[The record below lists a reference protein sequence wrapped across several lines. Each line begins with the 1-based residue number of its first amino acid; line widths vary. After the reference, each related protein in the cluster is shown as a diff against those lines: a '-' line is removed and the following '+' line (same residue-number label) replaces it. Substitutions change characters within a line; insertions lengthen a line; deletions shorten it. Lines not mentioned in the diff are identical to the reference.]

1 MSDAVSV
8 PDAAERSRA
17 LDPTR
22 SCIVQAPAG
31 SGKTELLIQRFLA
44 LLARVDRPE
53 EIAAITFT
61 IKAAGEM
68 RHRIVEALRRAR
80 DETPPASPHEARTW
94 QLARAALERNDA
106 RGWKLEESA
115 ERLRVQTIDALC
127 ASLTRQMP
135 VVSGFGAQPETVED
149 ASALYREA
157 ARGLLAALEDDGE
170 DVARDIAALLLHLDN
185 DAAGAEALL
194 AAMLERRDH
203 WIRTVMKAPDRAR
216 LEQALADVRAA
227 AVRAAVARWPR
238 SLPAPDASNVDAW
251 IAHAKQCLTDKG
263 QWRSRAAAP
272 DAARRDE
279 ALRLALCKV
288 KELPPARYTESQW
301 RILEALVRLTP
312 RAVAE
317 LQLVFAAR
325 RKADFIEV
333 SQAALRALGD
343 ESEPTDLMLALDYR
357 IRHVLV
363 DEFQD
368 TSFSQFELLEKLTSG
383 WEAGDGRTLFLVGD
397 PMQSIYRFREA
408 EVGLFLEAWHGGIGS
423 VRLEPLTLAAN
434 FRSHAGIVDWVNATF
449 ARVMP
454 QAEDIATGA
463 VSYAPSQAI
472 RDRGPAA
479 VTVHPFF
486 DGDAAAEAGAVVR
499 IADEALKDPHA
510 TVAILV
516 RNRSHLEAIMPRLRE
531 AKLPFRAIEIEPLGH
546 RPVVQD
552 LLALTRALSHL
563 ADRVAWLAVLRA
575 PWCGLTLDDLV
586 AVAGNASPAT
596 VWEAMQAVDLATPLS
611 GDGRERLERVRAV
624 LSRSLRDRAR
634 STLRAAVEG
643 AWLTLGGPACVEGET
658 DLEDAA
664 IFLDHLEASEE
675 AGALADLAAFE
686 LSLAQLFAL
695 PDVAGSERLQVMTIH
710 RAKGLEFDTVIVPGL
725 GAGTG
730 RDDRKL
736 FLWMETPERKLLLA
750 PINPAGADDDP
761 IYEFIRGLDKE
772 KAEHECGRL
781 LYVAATR
788 ARDRLHLMGDVK
800 VADDGAPKAPS
811 KGSLLAK
818 LWPVL
823 GGDFHAPAQ
832 RRAAAKPPAV
842 APALLDALRRLV
854 PASPRYT
861 LPPPAAWRGPPELA
875 LEEPV
880 EFSWVGD
887 TARRVGSVVHRWLQR
902 IAEEE
907 ARGWDRARVASAR
920 GRILNELAA
929 RGIGEAELPAAAE
942 RVVAALVGALEDE
955 RGRWLLGP
963 QREARNEHRISAVI
977 EGRTWHLV
985 IDRMF
990 EDADGNAW
998 IVDYKTSSHEGA
1010 DLEGF
1015 LAREE
1020 ERYAPQLARY
1030 AQACGRADAR
1040 RALYFPLLRGWR
1052 VTS

>member
-1 MSDAVSV
+1 MNDAVRV
-8 PDAAERSRA
+8 PDAAERERA
-17 LDPTR
+17 LDPAR

-61 IKAAGEM
+61 IKASGEM

-80 DETPPASPHEARTW
+80 DETPPAGVHEVRTW

-106 RGWKLEESA
+106 LGWKLEESA

-149 ASALYREA
+149 ARALYVEA
-157 ARGLLAALEDDGE
+157 ARNLLATLEEERGA
-170 DVARDIAALLLHLDN
+170 VADDIARLLLHLDN
-185 DAAGAEALL
+185 DAGGAENLL
-194 AAMLERRDH
+194 ATMLERRDH
-203 WIRTVMKAPDRAR
+203 WIRTVLKAADRAR
-216 LEQALADVRAA
+216 LERALAGVRASVVRAA
-227 AVRAAVARWPR
+227 AKLWPR
-238 SLPAPDASNVDAW
+238 ALAAPDAGNVDAW
-251 IAHAKQCLTDKG
+251 IAHAAQYLTNDGK
-263 QWRSRAAAP
+263 WRSRSAAT
-272 DAARRDE
+272 DAMRRDE
-279 ALRLALCKV
+279 ALRVALCKV
-288 KELPPARYTESQW
+288 RDLPPARYTDRQW
-301 RILEALVRLTP
+301 EILESLVRLAP

-325 RKADFIEV
+325 GKADFIEV
-333 SQAALRALGD
+333 AQGALRALED
-343 ESEPTDLMLALDYR
+343 EHGPTDLMLALDYR
-357 IRHVLV
+357 IRHILV

-368 TSFSQFELLEKLTSG
+368 TSFSQYELLEKLTSG
-383 WEAGDGRTLFLVGD
+383 WETGDGRTLFLVGD

-408 EVGLFLEAWHGGIGS
+408 EVGLFLKAWHEGIGA

-449 ARVMP
+449 ARVLP
-454 QAEDIATGA
+454 AEEDIATGA
-463 VSYAPSQAI
+463 VSYAPSQAV
-472 RDRGPAA
+472 RARNPDA

-486 DGDAAAEAGAVVR
+486 DADAAGEAGRVVAIAEA
-499 IADEALKDPHA
+499 ALAEPDS

-516 RNRSHLEAIMPRLRE
+516 RNRSHLAAIMPRLHE

-563 ADRVAWLAVLRA
+563 GDRIAWLAVLRA
-575 PWCGLTLDDLV
+575 PWCGLMLDDLV
-586 AVAGNASPAT
+586 ALAADSTHFT
-596 VWEAMQAVDLATPLS
+596 VWEAMQAVDLATPI
-611 GDGRERLERVRAV
+611 GADGRERLERVRGV
-624 LSRSLRDRAR
+624 LARPLRDRGR

-643 AWLTLGGPACVEGET
+643 AWLALGGPACVESET
-658 DLEDAA
+658 DLEDAT
-664 IFLDHLEASEE
+664 IFLDHVEANEA
-675 AGALADLAAFE
+675 AGALPDPAAFE
-686 LSLAQLFAL
+686 QSLALLFAL

-710 RAKGLEFDTVIVPGL
+710 KAKGLEFDTVIVPGL

-730 RDDRKL
+730 RDDRGL
-736 FLWMETPERKLLLA
+736 FLWMETPERELLLA

-761 IYEFIRGLDKE
+761 VYEFIRGLDKE
-772 KAEHECGRL
+772 KADHECARL

-788 ARDRLHLMGDVK
+788 ARERLHLLGDVK
-800 VADDGAPKAPS
+800 VDEHGEARAPS

-823 GGDFHAPAQ
+823 AAHFRAPAE
-832 RRAAAKPPAV
+832 RRAAAAAPAV
-842 APALLDALRRLV
+842 APALQGALRRIV
-854 PASPRYT
+854 PASPRYD
-861 LPPPAAWRGPPELA
+861 LPPAAAWRAPPEIA
-875 LEEPV
+875 PDDPV
-880 EFSWVGD
+880 EFSWVGE

-902 IAEEE
+902 IAEDE
-907 ARGWDRARVASAR
+907 ARGWDRARVQAAR

-929 RGIGEAELPAAAE
+929 HGVAEAELPAAAD
-942 RVVAALVGALEDE
+942 RVVAALAASLDDE

-963 QREARNEHRISAVI
+963 QRAARNEHRISAVI

-990 EDADGNAW
+990 EDEAGATW

-1010 DLEGF
+1010 DVEGF

-1020 ERYAPQLARY
+1020 ERYAPQLERY
-1030 AQACGRADAR
+1030 AIASGKAGAR
-1040 RALYFPLLRGWR
+1040 RALYFPLLKGWVVR
-1052 VTS
+1052 T